1 MNKAIHQLTYT
12 QDRDDVNDRFY
23 MVRSATDYQL
33 PGTALPPKLYVASRL
48 LTDTQV
54 LALFTTPIEV
64 VPAAPVGWIYLPMR
78 GLIQFVAGGT
88 VDYATNT
95 DIVIRTTTGSAT
107 SQTLVGDLSDR
118 TDDNLMVPTPTGAPA
133 PTFEGDGLSVAV
145 LTGNPTAGDSDIR
158 VTVWY
163 QLQEL

>member
-33 PGTALPPKLYVASRL
+33 PGTALPPKLNVASRL
-48 LTDTQV
+48 ITAAQV
-54 LALFTTPIEV
+54 LALYDTPLEI
-64 VPAAPVGWIYLPMR
+64 VPAAPTGFIHYPIR
-78 GLIQFVAGGT
+78 GLIQFGGGS

-95 DIVIRTTTGSAT
+95 QLKIVSTTDPLVNGL
-107 SQTLVGDLSDR
+107 LVGYIA
-118 TDDNLMVPTPTGAPA
+118 DNTMPNALTANVPTGGVPSFA
-133 PTFEGDGLSVAV
+133 GDSLSVTV
-145 LTGNPTAGDSDIR
+145 ETGNPTAGDSDIT

-163 QLQEL
+163 NTLEL